1 MNKIEEYLKQTKSF
15 QKQLY
20 TFNRGD
26 NIMEDFCP
34 IYYKPKQNGRYLTIR
49 CGFNGI
55 YTIID
60 DWKDDKWEL
69 DILDS
74 SEVIAYSRKTIDNY
88 ILNIIN

>member
-1 MNKIEEYLKQTKSF
+1 MSKIEEYLKETKSF

-20 TFNRGD
+20 TFNRGG

-34 IYYKPKQNGRYLTIR
+34 IHYKPKENGRYLTIR

-55 YTIID
+55 YIKID

-88 ILNIIN
+88 ILNITN